1 MDSDAVYVL
10 ILVRLVNS
18 RHIDVLKKWG
28 VDAPRVPSE
37 FHADLKKMAMA
48 YEKEHGTLKV

>member
-1 MDSDAVYVL
+1 MYVL